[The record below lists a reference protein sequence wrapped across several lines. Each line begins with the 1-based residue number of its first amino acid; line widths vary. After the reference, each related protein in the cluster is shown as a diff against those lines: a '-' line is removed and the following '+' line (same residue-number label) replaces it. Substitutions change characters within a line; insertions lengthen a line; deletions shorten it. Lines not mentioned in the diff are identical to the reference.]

1 MSEPYPTRTETDE
14 FPPLPPSAWSLET
27 LMLYNTKPSIRTTS
41 LERNDA
47 NPEQLMPHSPYQS
60 HRSGTSTS
68 SQPASQL
75 YFAKLQRSCSRRP
88 RHKRQQST
96 NQDAVR
102 EKSGMTL
109 LARDRTQ
116 GRTSPE
122 AKSRGHHFSSQKGWS
137 RNRTSRTTDSIDTPR
152 LYMKSS
158 SESHSNHR
166 RSRRKHRNHR
176 LRAPSYTILQWIL
189 WKLCGS

>member
-1 MSEPYPTRTETDE
+1 
-14 FPPLPPSAWSLET
+14 
-27 LMLYNTKPSIRTTS
+27 MLHDTKPTIQTAS

-47 NPEQLMPHSPYQS
+47 NLEQLMPHSPYQS
-60 HRSGTSTS
+60 HRSRTLTS
-68 SQPASQL
+68 SQPALQL
-75 YFAKLQRSCSRRP
+75 KIQRSRSRRL

-102 EKSGMTL
+102 ENSSMPL
-109 LARDRTQ
+109 LAHDSTKGQ
-116 GRTSPE
+116 TSPE
-122 AKSRGHHFSSQKGWS
+122 VKSRSYHSSSQKCW
-137 RNRTSRTTDSIDTPR
+137 SRTTNSSDTSR
-152 LYMKSS
+152 LYMKNS

-166 RSRRKHRNHR
+166 RSRRKHRNNR